1 MILQTD
7 TLDGILNGIQIEK
20 QKRVNKCYDRS
31 MEVRRIKLRQTD
43 KPADRPPGHRE
54 IGKVNFQLNIDDRDS
69 GNTN

>member
-1 MILQTD
+1 
-7 TLDGILNGIQIEK
+7 
-20 QKRVNKCYDRS
+20 

-69 GNTN
+69 GNTNLRPRTYTMVNVS